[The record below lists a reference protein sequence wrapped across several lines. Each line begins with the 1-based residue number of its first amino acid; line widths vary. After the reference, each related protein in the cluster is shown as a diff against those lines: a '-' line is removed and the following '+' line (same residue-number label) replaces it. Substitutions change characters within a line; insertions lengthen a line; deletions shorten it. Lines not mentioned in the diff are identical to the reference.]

1 LLITQF
7 EVGVVV
13 IGRNEGQ
20 RLVRCLQSLS
30 GKGYVVVYVDSG
42 STDGSMN
49 EAAKLGVKALAL
61 DMKIPFTAA
70 RARNVGFQ
78 YLMQIAPNLE
88 YVQFVDGDCEVM
100 SDWINKGVDF
110 LDEHAEVAVVSG
122 RCRERHPENSIF
134 NLICDLE
141 WNTPIG
147 EAQASGGNTL
157 MRVRAFQEAGGF
169 RNQLIA
175 GEEPELCV
183 RLRSAGWKV
192 WRLDAEMVLHDA
204 AMTKFSQWWKRTMRG
219 GYAFAEGAYLHG
231 ATPERHWV
239 KESRR
244 SLIWGLFIPGIVIL
258 AGIFCW
264 QCGLMAALVYPLQ
277 ICRLALRNKKE
288 LKPQPWILASFS
300 VLGKF
305 AEMYGQLRF
314 HYQRLLGRAAQ
325 LIEYK

>member
-1 LLITQF
+1 MLDAVTT
-7 EVGVVV
+7 VGVVV

-30 GKGYVVVYVDSG
+30 GKGFAVVYVDSG
-42 STDGSMN
+42 STDDSMK
-49 EAAKLGVKALAL
+49 EATALGVNAIAL

-70 RARNVGFQ
+70 RARNAGFQ
-78 YLMQIAPNLE
+78 HIQKISPNLK

-100 SDWINKGVDF
+100 PEWMDQGVAF
-110 LDEHAEVAVVSG
+110 LEMHQEVAVVSG
-122 RCRERHPENSIF
+122 HCRERYPEKSIY
-134 NLICDLE
+134 NLMCDLE

-147 EAQASGGNTL
+147 EAKASGGNAL
-157 MRVRAFQEAGGF
+157 MRVKAFQDAGGF

-183 RLRSAGWKV
+183 RLRLAGWKI
-192 WRLDAEMVLHDA
+192 WRLDVEMVLHDA
-204 AMTKFSQWWKRTMRG
+204 AMTRFSQWWKRNVRG

-231 ATPERHWV
+231 ASSEQHWV

-244 SLIWGLFIPGIVIL
+244 SLIWGLLIPVVVIFTSF
-258 AGIFCW
+258 FCW
-264 QCGLMAALVYPLQ
+264 QYGLMVALIYPLQ
-277 ICRLALRNKKE
+277 IVRLAMRNKKE
-288 LKPQPWILASFS
+288 SKPHPWLLASFS

-314 HYQRLLGRAAQ
+314 HYQRVFGSAIR